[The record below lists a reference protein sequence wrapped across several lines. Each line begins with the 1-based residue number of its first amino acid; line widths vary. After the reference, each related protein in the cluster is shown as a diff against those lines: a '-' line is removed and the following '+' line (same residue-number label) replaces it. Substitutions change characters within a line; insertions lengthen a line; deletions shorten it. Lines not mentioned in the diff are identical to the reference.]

1 MIWAATV
8 CLILL
13 TLLFICAPLYR
24 SKITPQTESSEA
36 VSYLVEIEKL
46 EAEIEAER
54 DTETAMSKTLLA
66 KKTELERRVLALK
79 AKVPEPTQKPSFLL
93 SGVLS
98 AIILLSGLGPI

>member
-1 MIWAATV
+1 MIWVATV

-54 DTETAMSKTLLA
+54 DTETAISKTLLA
-66 KKTELERRVLALK
+66 KKMELERRALCLLY
-79 AKVPEPTQKPSFLL
+79 TSPSPRDKRQ
-93 SGVLS
+93 SRMPSS
-98 AIILLSGLGPI
+98 A